1 MSQDALLAA
10 LRLSANAPAAAL
22 DLLQE
27 AHWAPRQQLCQILG
41 NILTHGDWLTL
52 LPMLNHEQAAIRL
65 HWLASLL
72 VDAQKGSR
80 GLPLSAILMSGL
92 WSISWPLRCRR
103 RACRRSRATSAP
115 AASSC

>member
-22 DLLQE
+22 DLLQD
-27 AHWAPRQQLCQILG
+27 AHWSVRLQLCQTLG
-41 NILTHGDWLTL
+41 AVLTHGDWLSL
-52 LPMLNHEQAAIRL
+52 LPVLNHEQAAIRL

-80 GLPLSAILMSGL
+80 ELRLSAIPMPGL
-92 WSISWPLRCRR
+92 W
-103 RACRRSRATSAP
+103 
-115 AASSC
+115 